1 METTQAT
8 TAEGEL
14 VLHLYDLR
22 REAEMR
28 KARNWF
34 AGEFRPQSF
43 ADIEKTMMQFDSQ
56 QSHWFRQVLSYW
68 DMAAALVQHGALDR
82 TLFTDTCG
90 EAWMCYAK
98 LKPFLEECRSKFSP
112 TFLSNLEKVIEGSPE
127 GREHL
132 QRTQEM
138 IARFSA
144 GAEQRTRKPAA

>member
-22 REAEMR
+22 RETEMR

-34 AGEFRPQSF
+34 AGEFWPRNF
-43 ADIEKTMMQFDSQ
+43 AEIETTMMRFDAP

-90 EAWMCYAK
+90 EAWLCYAK
-98 LKPFLEECRSKFSP
+98 MKPFMQECRSKFSP
-112 TFLSNLEKVIEGSPE
+112 TFLSNLEKVVEGSPE

-138 IARFSA
+138 IARMRSTN
-144 GAEQRTRKPAA
+144 EERTKRPAA

>member
-1 METTQAT
+1 
-8 TAEGEL
+8 
-14 VLHLYDLR
+14 
-22 REAEMR
+22 MR

>member
-34 AGEFRPQSF
+34 AGEFWPQSF
-43 ADIEKTMMQFDSQ
+43 ADIEKTMMQFDSH

-82 TLFTDTCG
+82 TLFSDTCG

-127 GREHL
+127 GRENL

-138 IARFSA
+138 IARISA
-144 GAEQRTRKPAA
+144 GAAERARKPAA